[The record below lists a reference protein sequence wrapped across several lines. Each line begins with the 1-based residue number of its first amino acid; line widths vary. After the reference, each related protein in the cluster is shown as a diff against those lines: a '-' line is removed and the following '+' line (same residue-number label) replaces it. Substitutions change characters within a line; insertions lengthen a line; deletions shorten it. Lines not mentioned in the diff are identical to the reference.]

1 MLQTKDEFQAVL
13 DTIKDGS
20 PLVLRGTPSQMEDWW
35 AIYRLVCGRHVVVI
49 DNSDGSEI
57 CRTDADTMS
66 EYLEDQFWHGKV
78 EPIIAIVW
86 NANRRRF
93 MVDFSTMTDQGGT
106 DTDEASTD

>member
-13 DTIKDGS
+13 DSIKAGS

-35 AIYRLVCGRHVVVI
+35 AIYRLVCGRRVVVI

-66 EYLEDQFWHGKV
+66 EYLEDQFWHGEV

-86 NANRRRF
+86 HEDRRRF
-93 MVDFSTMTDQGGT
+93 MVDFSMPSKEVSQD
-106 DTDEASTD
+106 DEASLD